1 MRARTRTPPCS
12 GSPGCA
18 RRSPTRS
25 RSPPPRSRQRS
36 GAGSATACRS
46 ISAPWTAPAKMRA
59 WIDDQ
64 IPART
69 SRPAPVAYDN
79 PGTPGSR
86 WYSASPE
93 GLLTGTAGD
102 GRAETLIRWEEIP
115 AWTQPGITA
124 SLRDQLLSA
133 DDTRRTGF
141 RRRLTAAAHPHS
153 GVAAPD
159 DQEDEQSARQLREAI
174 AATWAAIDAAPPP
187 DPAQLDRARR
197 TYQDT
202 SPVQQ
207 TLFTVTEPAQPHDDA
222 SRTTGQPAA
231 DTRPPAQT
239 SPGPA
244 TPPASSNDAPAAAVS
259 APPAPARQQR
269 AGAPAPAAAGRYAA
283 ARAAPARAGTPASA
297 PPRRAA
303 HRRRHL
309 PRPAQAPPA
318 RVRGP
323 AGRHRHGPAYGP
335 GDRPAGTV
343 FRPAGQ
349 PASPAAEPGKRSR
362 RRRRACASRSTPQ
375 TAPPAPGCC
384 PGPRSPGGC
393 SRA

>member
-1 MRARTRTPPCS
+1 MITGPDPDAGKDENAALQRLARLRAAVADPQPVT
-12 GSPGCA
+12 A
-18 RRSPTRS
+18 AEVKAAIRRWIGDRLPEHVRALDS
-25 RSPPPRSRQRS
+25 
-36 GAGSATACRS
+36 
-46 ISAPWTAPAKMRA
+46 PAKMRA

-69 SRPAPVAYDN
+69 SRPSPVAYDN

-86 WYSASPE
+86 WYSASPG

-159 DQEDEQSARQLREAI
+159 GQEDEQSARQLREAI
-174 AATWAAIDAAPPP
+174 AATWAAIEAAPPP

-239 SPGPA
+239 SPGHA

-269 AGAPAPAAAGRYAA
+269 AGAPATAGAGGTRRHAQHQPAQV
-283 ARAAPARAGTPASA
+283 PPP
-297 PPRRAA
+297 PPRPRHGA
-303 HRRRHL
+303 HRR
-309 PRPAQAPPA
+309 
-318 RVRGP
+318 
-323 AGRHRHGPAYGP
+323 
-335 GDRPAGTV
+335 
-343 FRPAGQ
+343 
-349 PASPAAEPGKRSR
+349 
-362 RRRRACASRSTPQ
+362 
-375 TAPPAPGCC
+375 
-384 PGPRSPGGC
+384 
-393 SRA
+393 